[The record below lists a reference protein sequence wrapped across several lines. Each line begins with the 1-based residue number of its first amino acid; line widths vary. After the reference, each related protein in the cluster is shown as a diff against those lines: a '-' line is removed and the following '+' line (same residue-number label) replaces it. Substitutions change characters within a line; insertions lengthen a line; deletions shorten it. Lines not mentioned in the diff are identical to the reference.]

1 MRSSC
6 IKKVIGIAVSSAI
19 IVSSVPF
26 VSSAADKQIRGNIDG
41 YEYEMWNQNNTGDV
55 SYEYEA
61 GSFSC
66 SWENIENLIVLMGK
80 SYDDQRKN
88 YKAFG
93 DVSFSYD
100 IEFTP
105 HGNAFYGAYGWTRNP
120 LVEYYIVDGWGSW
133 RPCASS
139 NSELLGTTIVNGNEY
154 EVFKTQ
160 RYNQPCLDGPNSFP
174 QYWSVRTKSDSK
186 NNMTNHVNGCIDVAK
201 HFDSWAEIGLD
212 TTGTLYEAV
221 FTVEAYRS
229 SGSVKLNSIKIG
241 EGKDNTPLTV
251 YSNKYYNHEQSM
263 YTDAGYFFMYNFD
276 YYLDDWSPRDNEL
289 LKRSLFSYEGSNA
302 MFVTNRSAAWQGPSI
317 YLGSDKY
324 EPGETYSFGA
334 FVMQDSTESANFE
347 LVLQYLNSDGKF
359 QYDTIAEIKAEKG
372 QWNELSNYS
381 YTIPEGAKQ
390 LSLYIDTPD
399 YTDDFYVDNAYA
411 GKKDTLPF
419 YKADIEGSHNQRGDV
434 NRDGIVDVYDL
445 ILLRK
450 TVIQLSSTSD
460 FPPMNSDVNGDGSV
474 NIADVVSLQKFL
486 LGDEK
491 SDDQEITTTTTTT
504 TTLTTTSSTYT
515 TSSTTTTENSSPIT
529 TSQTSGAGYE
539 HITQEKAMEMMKA
552 DDGHVI
558 VDVRRQDEYDSGHIP
573 DAILIPNES
582 IDTEQPKELPNLDQ
596 IILVYCRSGRR
607 SIEAAQKLADMGYTH
622 IYEFGGIIDWT
633 GEVVTN

>member
-6 IKKVIGIAVSSAI
+6 IKKVIGITVSSAI

-26 VSSAADKQIRGNIDG
+26 VTFAADKHIRGNSDG
-41 YEYEMWNQNNTGDV
+41 YEYEMWNQSDIGDV

-61 GSFSC
+61 GSFTC
-66 SWENIENLIVLMGK
+66 SWADVENLIALMGK

-88 YKAFG
+88 YKAFD

-154 EVFKTQ
+154 EVFKTN
-160 RYNQPCLDGPNSFP
+160 RYNQPGLDGPNTFS

-186 NNMTNHVNGCIDVAK
+186 NNTTNHVNGCIDVAK
-201 HFDSWAEIGLD
+201 HFDSWEAMGLD
-212 TTGTLYEAV
+212 TSGTLYEAA
-221 FTVEAYRS
+221 FNVEAYRS
-229 SGSVKLNSIKIG
+229 SGSVRLNSIKIG

-251 YSNKYYNHEQSM
+251 YSNKYYNNEQSK
-263 YTDAGYFFMYNFD
+263 YADAGYFFMYNFD
-276 YYLDDWSPRDNEL
+276 CYLDDWSPRDNEL
-289 LKRSLFSYEGSNA
+289 LKRSSYSYEGANA
-302 MFVTNRSAAWQGPSI
+302 MFVTDRSASWQGPSI
-317 YLGSDKY
+317 YLGSEKY
-324 EPGETYSFGA
+324 TPGETYSFGA
-334 FVMQDSTESANFE
+334 FVMQDSRESADFE
-347 LVLQYLNSDGKF
+347 IVLQYLNSDGKF
-359 QYDTIAEIKAEKG
+359 RYDTIAETKAEKG
-372 QWNELSNYS
+372 QWSELSNYS

-390 LSLYIDTPD
+390 LTLYIDTPG
-399 YTDDFYVDNAYA
+399 YTGDFSVDNAYA
-411 GKKDTLPF
+411 GKKDTPPF
-419 YKADIEGSHNQRGDV
+419 YINDNEVTRNQRGDV
-434 NRDGIVDVYDL
+434 NRDGVVDVYDL

-450 TVIQLSSTSD
+450 TVIQLSAKSD
-460 FPPMNSDVNGDGSV
+460 IPPVNSDVNGDGSV
-474 NIADVVSLQKFL
+474 NVADIVSLQKFL
-486 LGDEK
+486 LGADK
-491 SDDQEITTTTTTT
+491 SDEQETATATATAAST
-504 TTLTTTSSTYT
+504 TYT
-515 TSSTTTTENSSPIT
+515 TSLTTTTEDN
-529 TSQTSGAGYE
+529 SQTTAAQTSAAGYK
-539 HITQEKAMEMMKA
+539 HITQEKAKEMMQA

-582 IDTEQPKELPNLDQ
+582 IGTEQPKELPDPDQ

-607 SIEAAQKLADMGYTH
+607 SAEAAQKLADMGYTH

>member
-66 SWENIENLIVLMGK
+66 SWENIENLIALMGK

-88 YKAFG
+88 YKAFD

-154 EVFKTQ
+154 EVFKTN
-160 RYNQPCLDGPNSFP
+160 RYNQPGLDGPNTFS

-186 NNMTNHVNGCIDVAK
+186 NNTTNHVSGCIDVAK
-201 HFDSWAEIGLD
+201 HLDSWQAMGLD
-212 TTGTLYEAV
+212 TSGTLYEAV
-221 FTVEAYRS
+221 FNVEAYRS

-251 YSNKYYNHEQSM
+251 YSNKYYTNEQSK
-263 YTDAGYFFMYNFD
+263 YADAGYLFMYNFD
-276 YYLDDWSPRDNEL
+276 YYFDDWSPRDNEL
-289 LKRSLFSYEGSNA
+289 LKRSNFSYEGANA

-317 YLGSDKY
+317 YLGSEKY
-324 EPGETYSFGA
+324 KSGETYSFGA
-334 FVMQDSTESANFE
+334 FVMQDSKDSADFE
-347 LVLQYLNSDGKF
+347 IVLQYLKDGKF

-372 QWNELSNYS
+372 QWSELSNYS

-390 LSLYIDTPD
+390 LTLYIDTPG
-399 YTDDFYVDNAYA
+399 YTGDFSVDNAYA
-411 GKKDTLPF
+411 GKKDTPPF
-419 YKADIEGSHNQRGDV
+419 YINDNEVSRNQPGDV
-434 NRDGIVDVYDL
+434 NRDGVVDVYDM

-450 TVIQLSSTSD
+450 TVIRLSAKSD
-460 FPPMNSDVNGDGSV
+460 IPPMNSDVNGDGSV

-486 LGDEK
+486 LGAEK
-491 SDDQEITTTTTTT
+491 PDDQETTTTTATA
-504 TTLTTTSSTYT
+504 LATTSSTYT
-515 TSSTTTTENSSPIT
+515 TSLTTTTEQIT
-529 TSQTSGAGYE
+529 TTQTSGAGYE

-582 IDTEQPKELPNLDQ
+582 IDTEQPKELPDLDQ

-633 GEVVTN
+633 GEVVKN

>member
-6 IKKVIGIAVSSAI
+6 IKKALGIAVSSAI

-26 VSSAADKQIRGNIDG
+26 VTFAADKQIRGNIEG
-41 YEYEMWNQNNTGDV
+41 YEYEMWNQSNIGDV

-61 GSFSC
+61 GSFTC
-66 SWENIENLIVLMGK
+66 SWEGVENLIALMGK

-88 YKAFG
+88 YKDFD

-154 EVFKTQ
+154 EVFKTN
-160 RYNQPCLDGPNSFP
+160 RYNQPGLDGPNTFP

-186 NNMTNHVNGCIDVAK
+186 NNTTNHVSGCIDVAK
-201 HFDSWAEIGLD
+201 HLDSWQAMGLD
-212 TTGTLYEAV
+212 TSGTLYEAV
-221 FTVEAYRS
+221 FNVEAYRS

-251 YSNKYYNHEQSM
+251 YSNKYYTNEQSK
-263 YTDAGYFFMYNFD
+263 YADAGYLFMYNFD
-276 YYLDDWSPRDNEL
+276 YYFDDWSPRDNEL
-289 LKRSLFSYEGSNA
+289 LKRSNFSYEGANA

-317 YLGSDKY
+317 YLGSENYKS
-324 EPGETYSFGA
+324 GETYSFGA
-334 FVMQDSTESANFE
+334 FVMQDSKDSANFE
-347 LVLQYLNSDGKF
+347 IVLQYLNSAGKF

-372 QWNELSNYS
+372 QWSELSNYS

-390 LSLYIDTPD
+390 LTLYIDTPD
-399 YTDDFYVDNAYA
+399 YTGDFSVDNAYA
-411 GKKDTLPF
+411 GKKDTPPF
-419 YKADIEGSHNQRGDV
+419 YINDNEVSRNQPGDV
-434 NRDGIVDVYDL
+434 NRDGVVDVYDM

-450 TVIQLSSTSD
+450 TVIRLSAKSD
-460 FPPMNSDVNGDGSV
+460 IPPMNSDVNGDGSV
-474 NIADVVSLQKFL
+474 NIADIVSLQKFL
-486 LGDEK
+486 LGAEK
-491 SDDQEITTTTTTT
+491 PDDQETTTTTATA
-504 TTLTTTSSTYT
+504 LTTTSSTYT
-515 TSSTTTTENSSPIT
+515 TSLTTTTEQLT
-529 TSQTSGAGYE
+529 TTQTSAAGYN
-539 HITQEKAMEMMKA
+539 HITQEKAKEMMQA

-582 IDTEQPKELPNLDQ
+582 IGTEQPKELPDLDQ

-607 SIEAAQKLADMGYTH
+607 SAEAAQKLADMGYTQ

-633 GEVVTN
+633 GEVVTR